1 MGDCVSISTR
11 KMSAKERCVQT
22 PKQGIYWLPNMLTTA
37 ALFCGFYAIIAGVNQ
52 QFEQGAIA
60 IFIAMVF
67 DALDGRVA
75 RMANATSEF
84 GAEYDSL
91 SDMVSFGIAP
101 AMLVYSWGLNELG
114 KFGWVAAFIYVAA
127 AALRLARFNTQVGI
141 ADKRYFQGLPS
152 PAAAGVL
159 ASFVWIMGDASFSQ
173 LTVVFVSLLTV
184 ASGLLMVSNFRY
196 HSFKEFRLK
205 DRVPFIT
212 MLLLVGVAIII
223 LIDPATLLFIIL
235 FGYAVSGLVVTLWGL
250 KERRSL
256 RNKAKHTVDTM
267 NSSKESS
274 DKPAQFTELH

>member
-1 MGDCVSISTR
+1 MQAQ
-11 KMSAKERCVQT
+11 KK
-22 PKQGIYWLPNMLTTA
+22 GIYWLPNMLTTA
-37 ALFCGFYAIIAGVNQ
+37 ALFCGFYAIIAGLNHQ
-52 QFEQGAIA
+52 YEQGAIA

-91 SDMVSFGIAP
+91 SDMVSFGVAP

-114 KFGWVAAFIYVAA
+114 KFGWVAAFIFVAA
-127 AALRLARFNTQVGI
+127 AALRLARFNTQVGV

-159 ASFVWIMGDASFSQ
+159 ASLVWIIGDASVSQ
-173 LTVVFVSLLTV
+173 VTLIFVSLLTV
-184 ASGLLMVSNFRY
+184 TTGLLMVSNFRY
-196 HSFKEFRLK
+196 HSFKEFKLK

-212 MLLLVGVAIII
+212 MLLLVGVSVVI

-235 FGYAVSGLVVTLWGL
+235 FLYAVSGLVITMMGL
-250 KERRSL
+250 KERRSQ
-256 RNKAKHTVDTM
+256 RQKSKQTVDDL
-267 NSSKESS
+267 SKPIVQQTE
-274 DKPAQFTELH
+274 DQFTELK

>member
-1 MGDCVSISTR
+1 M
-11 KMSAKERCVQT
+11 QT

-159 ASFVWIMGDASFSQ
+159 ASQ
-173 LTVVFVSLLTV
+173 TT
-184 ASGLLMVSNFRY
+184 
-196 HSFKEFRLK
+196 
-205 DRVPFIT
+205 
-212 MLLLVGVAIII
+212 
-223 LIDPATLLFIIL
+223 TLF
-235 FGYAVSGLVVTLWGL
+235 
-250 KERRSL
+250 
-256 RNKAKHTVDTM
+256 
-267 NSSKESS
+267 
-274 DKPAQFTELH
+274 

>member
-1 MGDCVSISTR
+1 
-11 KMSAKERCVQT
+11 VQT

-173 LTVVFVSLLTV
+173 ITVVFVSLLTI
-184 ASGLLMVSNFRY
+184 AAGLLMVSNFRY
-196 HSFKEFRLK
+196 HSFKEFKLK

-223 LIDPATLLFIIL
+223 LIDPATLLFLIL
-235 FGYAVSGLVVTLWGL
+235 FVYAASGLVVTLWGL

-256 RNKAKHTVDTM
+256 RQKTKQTADSSQDNKSQQAQ
-267 NSSKESS
+267 
-274 DKPAQFTELH
+274 DKSVQFTELQ